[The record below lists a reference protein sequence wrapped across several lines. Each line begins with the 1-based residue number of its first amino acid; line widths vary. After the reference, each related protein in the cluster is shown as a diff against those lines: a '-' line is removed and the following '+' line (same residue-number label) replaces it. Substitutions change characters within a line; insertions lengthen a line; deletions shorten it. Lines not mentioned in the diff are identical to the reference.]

1 MMPSGWMDL
10 SVLEKQVNT
19 WIEGKKTQRKRGTQ
33 RGPMPETATLL
44 VSCSDRKGLVS
55 GISSFI
61 FRQGGNILQSDQY
74 TDIEAGIFLARFEF
88 DLDGFLTPR
97 DQIADRFRPL
107 AQEFGM
113 KFEVHFSDHIPKIAL
128 FASRLLHC
136 LEDLLQRQ
144 QAGEF
149 KAEIALVISNH
160 SDAGQIASRYGV
172 PFLHFPIRTEN
183 KRQQEAEEMREL
195 KSRGV
200 ELIVLARY
208 MQVLSEDF
216 ITAYPNRVINIHHSF
231 LPAFVGAKPYHQ
243 AFLRG
248 VKLIGATGHYV
259 TMNLDE
265 GPIIEQEVVRVSHRD
280 SIEDMLRKGRDLE
293 RNVLGRAVRLHLVH
307 RVLTYGNKTVV
318 FD

>member
-1 MMPSGWMDL
+1 
-10 SVLEKQVNT
+10 
-19 WIEGKKTQRKRGTQ
+19 
-33 RGPMPETATLL
+33 MPETATLL
-44 VSCSDRKGLVS
+44 VSCSDQTGLVS

-61 FRQGGNILQSDQY
+61 FHQGGNILQSDQY
-74 TDIEAGIFLARFEF
+74 TDVEAGIFLARFEF
-88 DLDGFLTPR
+88 HLDGFQIPR
-97 DQIADRFRPL
+97 DQIDARFRPL
-107 AQEFGM
+107 ALKFGM
-113 KFEVHFSDHIPKIAL
+113 KFELHFSDHVPKIAL
-128 FASRLLHC
+128 FASRLPHC

-149 KAEIALVISNH
+149 KAEIALVLSNH
-160 SDAGQIASRYGV
+160 PDAGQIASRYHV
-172 PFLHFPIRTEN
+172 PFRHFPISSEN
-183 KRQQEAEEMREL
+183 KKEQEAEELREL
-195 KSRGV
+195 QSRGI

-208 MQVLSEDF
+208 MQVLTEDF
-216 ITAYPNRVINIHHSF
+216 IAAYPNRIINIHHSF

-280 SIEDMLRKGRDLE
+280 SIDDMIRKGRDLE

>member
-1 MMPSGWMDL
+1 MS
-10 SVLEKQVNT
+10 
-19 WIEGKKTQRKRGTQ
+19 
-33 RGPMPETATLL
+33 ETATLL
-44 VSCSDRKGLVS
+44 ITCPDQKGLVS

-61 FRQGGNILQSDQY
+61 YRHGGNILQSDQY
-74 TDIEAGIFLARFEF
+74 TDVEAGIFLARFEF
-88 DLDGFLTPR
+88 HLDGFQIRR
-97 DQIADRFRPL
+97 DQIPV
-107 AQEFGM
+107 QFGPMAEQLQM
-113 KFEVHFSDHIPKIAL
+113 KFELHFSNHIPKVAL
-128 FASRLLHC
+128 FASRLPHC

-149 KAEIALVISNH
+149 RAEIALVLSNH
-160 SDAGQIASRYGV
+160 PDLSPIAARYGV
-172 PFLHFPIRTEN
+172 PFLHFPITAEN
-183 KRQQEAEEMREL
+183 KRQQEATEMREL
-195 KSRGV
+195 ESRGV

-208 MQVLSEDF
+208 MQVLTENV
-216 ITAYPNRVINIHHSF
+216 IAAYPNRIINIHHSF

-265 GPIIEQEVVRVSHRD
+265 GPIIDQEVARVSHRD
-280 SIEDMLRKGRDLE
+280 SIDDMIRKGRDLE
-293 RNVLGRAVRLHLVH
+293 RTVLGRAVRLHLVH

>member
-1 MMPSGWMDL
+1 
-10 SVLEKQVNT
+10 
-19 WIEGKKTQRKRGTQ
+19 
-33 RGPMPETATLL
+33 MPETATLL
-44 VSCSDRKGLVS
+44 VTCPDRKGLVS

-61 FRQGGNILQSDQY
+61 FRDGGNILQSDQY
-74 TDIEAGIFLARFEF
+74 TDLEAGIFLARFEF
-88 DLDGFLTPR
+88 LLDGFQVHR
-97 DQIADRFRPL
+97 ERIAEHFRPL
-107 AQEFGM
+107 ALEFGM
-113 KFEVHFSDHIPKIAL
+113 RFELHFSDHAPKIAL
-128 FASRLLHC
+128 FASRLPHC

-149 KAEIALVISNH
+149 RAEIAVVISNH
-160 SDAGQIASRYGV
+160 PDAGQIADRYGV
-172 PFLHFPIRTEN
+172 PFLHFPITAEN
-183 KRQQEAEEMREL
+183 KKQQEDEEIREL
-195 KSRGV
+195 QSRGI

-208 MQVLSEDF
+208 MQVLTEDF
-216 ITAYPNRVINIHHSF
+216 IAAYPNRIINIHHSF

-259 TMNLDE
+259 TMNLDD

-280 SIEDMLRKGRDLE
+280 SIDDMIRKGRDLE
-293 RNVLGRAVRLHLVH
+293 RTVLGRAVRLHLVH

>member
-1 MMPSGWMDL
+1 M
-10 SVLEKQVNT
+10 Q
-19 WIEGKKTQRKRGTQ
+19 
-33 RGPMPETATLL
+33 
-44 VSCSDRKGLVS
+44 
-55 GISSFI
+55 
-61 FRQGGNILQSDQY
+61 
-74 TDIEAGIFLARFEF
+74 FE
-88 DLDGFLTPR
+88 L
-97 DQIADRFRPL
+97 
-107 AQEFGM
+107 
-113 KFEVHFSDHIPKIAL
+113 HFSDHKPKVAL
-128 FASRLLHC
+128 FASRLPHC

-149 KAEIALVISNH
+149 QAEIAVVVSNH
-160 SDAGQIASRYGV
+160 PEAGAIASRYAV
-172 PFLHFPIRTEN
+172 PFLHFPITPEI
-183 KRQQEAEEMREL
+183 KKQQEAEELREL
-195 KSRGV
+195 RSRGV

-216 ITAYPNRVINIHHSF
+216 IANYPNRIINIHHSF

-265 GPIIEQEVVRVSHRD
+265 GPIIEQEVARVSHRD
-280 SIEDMLRKGRDLE
+280 SIEDMVRKGRDLE
-293 RNVLGRAVRLHLVH
+293 RTVLGRAVRLHLCH

>member
-1 MMPSGWMDL
+1 MPD
-10 SVLEKQVNT
+10 
-19 WIEGKKTQRKRGTQ
+19 
-33 RGPMPETATLL
+33 TATLL
-44 VSCSDRKGLVS
+44 VSCPDQKGLVS

-61 FRQGGNILQSDQY
+61 FRHGGNILLSDQY
-74 TDIEAGIFLARFEF
+74 TDLEAGVFLARFEWRCE
-88 DLDGFLTPR
+88 GFQIPR
-97 DQIADRFRPL
+97 DQISQHFQPL

-113 KFEVHFSDHIPKIAL
+113 QFEVHFSDNVPKVAL
-128 FASRLLHC
+128 FASRLHHC

-160 SDAGQIASRYGV
+160 PDAGVIANRYDA
-172 PFLHFPIRTEN
+172 PFMHFPITAEA
-183 KRQQEAEEMREL
+183 KLQQETAELREL
-195 KSRGV
+195 RSRGV

-208 MQVLSEDF
+208 MQVLTSGF
-216 ITAYPNRVINIHHSF
+216 IAAYPNRIINIHHSF

-243 AFLRG
+243 AFERG

-265 GPIIEQEVVRVSHRD
+265 GPIIEQEVIRVSHRD
-280 SIEDMLRKGRDLE
+280 SLEDLVRKGRDLE
-293 RNVLGRAVRLHLVH
+293 RTVLGRAVRLHLGY

>member
-1 MMPSGWMDL
+1 MPD
-10 SVLEKQVNT
+10 
-19 WIEGKKTQRKRGTQ
+19 
-33 RGPMPETATLL
+33 TATLL
-44 VSCSDRKGLVS
+44 VSCPDQKGLVA

-61 FRQGGNILQSDQY
+61 FRHGGNILLSDQY
-74 TDIEAGIFLARFEF
+74 TDLEAGIFLARFEWRCE
-88 DLDGFLTPR
+88 GFQIPR
-97 DQIADRFRPL
+97 DQIVQRFQPL
-107 AQEFGM
+107 AQEFGIQ
-113 KFEVHFSDHIPKIAL
+113 FEVHFSDHVPKVAL
-128 FASRLLHC
+128 FASRLPHC

-149 KAEIALVISNH
+149 KAEIAVVISNH
-160 SDAGQIASRYGV
+160 RDAGVIANRCGA
-172 PFLHFPIRTEN
+172 PFLHFPITVET
-183 KRQQEAEEMREL
+183 KQQQEAAELREL
-195 KSRGV
+195 RSRGV

-208 MQVLSEDF
+208 MQVLTEDF
-216 ITAYPNRVINIHHSF
+216 IAAYPNRIINIHHSF

-243 AFLRG
+243 AFERG

-280 SIEDMLRKGRDLE
+280 SIEDLLRKGRDLE
-293 RNVLGRAVRLHLVH
+293 RTVLGRAVRLHLGH

>member
-1 MMPSGWMDL
+1 MS
-10 SVLEKQVNT
+10 
-19 WIEGKKTQRKRGTQ
+19 
-33 RGPMPETATLL
+33 ETATLL
-44 VSCSDRKGLVS
+44 VSCPDQKGLVS

-61 FRQGGNILQSDQY
+61 SRNGGNILQSDQY
-74 TDIEAGIFLARFEF
+74 TDVEAGIFLARFEF
-88 DLDGFLTPR
+88 HLDGFQIPR
-97 DQIADRFRPL
+97 DRIAAEFRTL
-107 AQEFGM
+107 ADPFGM
-113 KFEVHFSDHIPKIAL
+113 KYELHFSNHIPKIAL
-128 FASRLLHC
+128 FASRLPHC

-149 KAEIALVISNH
+149 KAEIALVICNH
-160 SDAGQIASRYGV
+160 TDLNPIANRYRV
-172 PFLHFPIRTEN
+172 PFLHFPISSEN
-183 KRQQEAEEMREL
+183 KQAQEAAELREL
-195 KSRGV
+195 ETRGI
-200 ELIVLARY
+200 ELVVLARY
-208 MQVLSEDF
+208 MQVLTEDF
-216 ITAYPNRVINIHHSF
+216 ITAYPNRIINIHHSF

-265 GPIIEQEVVRVSHRD
+265 GPIIEQEVTRVSHRD
-280 SIEDMLRKGRDLE
+280 SIDDLIRKGRDLE